1 MKKSL
6 VLGILGLAV
15 TAVTSYGQGGISIG
29 NYRGAYNPVVWAGTV
44 GGGLGGTAVSSSA
57 GVTITLFFGEGVLGA
72 GQLTDSI
79 VLPWNTFAQGNG
91 YPGFYGDL
99 VVALPQWSAGET
111 YSFQLRA
118 SGNTAQG
125 PATGSSVVWTESA
138 NIGFTGGNPP
148 GLPGTSANSIGFT
161 VDVPEPSTFALA
173 GLGLAGLLVVRRR
186 S

>member
-29 NYRGAYNPVVWAGTV
+29 SYRGAYNPVIWGDTA
-44 GGGLGGTAVSSSA
+44 GGLAGTAVSSTS
-57 GVTITLFFGEGVLGA
+57 GVQLTLWFGEGVLGA

-79 VLPWNTFAQGNG
+79 ALPWNTFAQGNG
-91 YPGFYGDL
+91 YPGFYGDI

-111 YSFQLRA
+111 YSFQIRA
-118 SGNTAQG
+118 GGTTAQG
-125 PATGSSVVWTESA
+125 PAGGSSVVWTESS

-161 VDVPEPSTFALA
+161 VEVPEPSTFALA